1 MAKMTNKLL
10 EISNLT
16 IKFGGRDAVV
26 RGLKLDMVPGEIHGI
41 VGESGSGKSLSALA
55 IGGLLP
61 PGAEVSGQVMFK
73 DKQVVAKDLLQLRR
87 HELGYIFQEPMTSL
101 NPLHQVEKQL
111 GEALSLSGTPKHEVA
126 ERVISLLSEVGIPD
140 PQTRRHSYPHE
151 LSGGQ
156 RQRVM
161 IAMALAKSPSLL
173 IADEPTTALD
183 VTVQAQILDLILK
196 LNKERGLSVMLISH
210 DLHVVRAMAHRI
222 TVMRHGDVMEQ
233 GDAEEIFT
241 NPQSS
246 YTKELLAATPV
257 PLAARPDDAETLLRV
272 EDLKVHFPVR
282 RGFLRRQVDAIK
294 AVDGVSFTL
303 QKGRTLGIVGESGSG
318 KTTCCL
324 AILRLIAS
332 KGLIEF
338 DGLKISD
345 TKSSQL
351 KELRARMQVVFQDPF
366 GSLSPRMDVGRIIA
380 EGLSVH
386 RPELKPHEREQAVIE
401 ALTQVDLDPD
411 NRHRYPHEFS
421 GGQRQRIA
429 LARAL
434 VLNPEL
440 LVLDEPTSA
449 LDLSVQIQII
459 ALLKNLQER
468 HRLSYLFI
476 SHDLRVVQALADHIM
491 VMKDGQ
497 LVESGSNSQ
506 IFGAPR
512 ENYTKSLIKAAMIG

>member
-1 MAKMTNKLL
+1 MTDKLL
-10 EISNLT
+10 DIQNLT
-16 IKFGGRDAVV
+16 IHFGGRDAVV
-26 RGLKLDMVPGEIHGI
+26 RGLNLDMNKGEIHGI

-61 PGAEVSGQVMFK
+61 PGAEVKGQIHFDGK
-73 DKQVVAKDLLQLRR
+73 SIEAKNLLHLRR

-101 NPLHQVEKQL
+101 NPLHRVEKQL
-111 GEALSLSGTPKHEVA
+111 GEALLLGGTPKHELADKV
-126 ERVISLLSEVGIPD
+126 VSLLVEVGIPD
-140 PQTRRHSYPHE
+140 PQSRRYSYPHE

-156 RQRVM
+156 RQRIM

-173 IADEPTTALD
+173 VADEPTTALD
-183 VTVQAQILDLILK
+183 VTVQAQILDLIRK
-196 LNKERGLSVMLISH
+196 LNKQRGLSVMLISH
-210 DLHVVRAMAHRI
+210 DLHVVRSMAHRI
-222 TVMRHGDVMEQ
+222 TVMSQGDVMEQ
-233 GDAEEIFT
+233 GNVEEIFT

-246 YTKELLAATPV
+246 YTQELLAATPV
-257 PLAARPDDAETLLRV
+257 PLAPRPDTTEVLLKV
-272 EDLKVHFPVR
+272 ENLKVHFPVR
-282 RGFLRRQVDAIK
+282 RGFLRRQVDSIK
-294 AVDGVSFTL
+294 AVDGISFAL

-338 DGLKISD
+338 ERQDISAV
-345 TKSSQL
+345 KSSQL
-351 KELRARMQVVFQDPF
+351 KPLRARMQVVFQDPF

-386 RPELKPHEREQAVIE
+386 RPDLTPKAREEAVIE
-401 ALTQVDLDPD
+401 ALHQVDLDPE

-434 VLNPEL
+434 VLSPQL

-459 ALLKNLQER
+459 NLLKNLQER
-468 HRLSYLFI
+468 HGLSYLFI
-476 SHDLRVVQALADHIM
+476 SHDLRVVQALADNIL
-491 VMKDGQ
+491 VMKDGM
-497 LVESGSNSQ
+497 LVESGSNKQ
-506 IFGAPR
+506 IFGAPK
-512 ENYTKSLIKAAMIG
+512 ETYTKSLIKAAMIG

>member
-1 MAKMTNKLL
+1 
-10 EISNLT
+10 
-16 IKFGGRDAVV
+16 
-26 RGLKLDMVPGEIHGI
+26 
-41 VGESGSGKSLSALA
+41 
-55 IGGLLP
+55 
-61 PGAEVSGQVMFK
+61 
-73 DKQVVAKDLLQLRR
+73 
-87 HELGYIFQEPMTSL
+87 
-101 NPLHQVEKQL
+101 
-111 GEALSLSGTPKHEVA
+111 
-126 ERVISLLSEVGIPD
+126 
-140 PQTRRHSYPHE
+140 
-151 LSGGQ
+151 
-156 RQRVM
+156 
-161 IAMALAKSPSLL
+161 
-173 IADEPTTALD
+173 
-183 VTVQAQILDLILK
+183 
-196 LNKERGLSVMLISH
+196 
-210 DLHVVRAMAHRI
+210 
-222 TVMRHGDVMEQ
+222 
-233 GDAEEIFT
+233 
-241 NPQSS
+241 
-246 YTKELLAATPV
+246 
-257 PLAARPDDAETLLRV
+257 
-272 EDLKVHFPVR
+272 
-282 RGFLRRQVDAIK
+282 
-294 AVDGVSFTL
+294 
-303 QKGRTLGIVGESGSG
+303 
-318 KTTCCL
+318 
-324 AILRLIAS
+324 LRLIAS
-332 KGLIEF
+332 KGRIEF

-506 IFGAPR
+506 IFGDPR
-512 ENYTKSLIKAAMIG
+512 EDYTKSLIKAAMIG